1 MLHTAH
7 VGDNDDRPFHPTGL
21 PDETPAD
28 LADAMEFFL
37 ANQADELSEIEL
49 EELALREQEREL
61 SAAILAGIDANR
73 AFSAVLAE
81 LFPALAA

>member
-1 MLHTAH
+1 MSHLP
-7 VGDNDDRPFHPTGL
+7 DPDRPFHPTGL
-21 PDETPAD
+21 RDETPAD

-37 ANQADELSEIEL
+37 ANQADELTEIEL

-73 AFSAVLAE
+73 ALADAIAE